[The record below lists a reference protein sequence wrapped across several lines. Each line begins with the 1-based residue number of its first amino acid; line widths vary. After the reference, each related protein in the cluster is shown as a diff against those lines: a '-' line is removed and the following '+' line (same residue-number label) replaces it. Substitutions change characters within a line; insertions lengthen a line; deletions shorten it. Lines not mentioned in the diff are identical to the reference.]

1 MDSNAIIDAQR
12 SLRRRIDDHRKYDAL
27 TGASDLAAHLLLY
40 LDDARHC
47 WELTLQWLRR
57 TLDADRVDGGF
68 TRHGGTDACYQ
79 PEVEALRG
87 DLPIVSSVGVAIDA
101 SVPAVR
107 AVLDSHKPVLFGS
120 ITEDRR
126 FSDPL
131 RQQLLALD
139 TRAKLAVALHDEHGA
154 IALICCDWTKE
165 RKRWQAAQCEQ
176 IGHFA
181 NDVLSPIFHT
191 ARQLG
196 ETSIVL
202 TTPPPV
208 RLTAAELRVARLVI
222 QGLSYKEIARQ
233 LDRSFSTVDHSLR
246 SIRDKLGA
254 RSTARMMGMLD
265 ELLRKH
271 YP

>member
-1 MDSNAIIDAQR
+1 MDSNAIIEAQR
-12 SLRRRIDDHRKYDAL
+12 SLRQRIDDHRKYDAL

-47 WELTLQWLRR
+47 WQLTLQWLRQR
-57 TLDADRVDGGF
+57 VDADRVDGGF
-68 TRHGGTDACYQ
+68 TRQYGADAVYQ

-101 SVPAVR
+101 SAPAVR
-107 AVLDSHKPVLFGS
+107 AVLDSRQPVLYGS

-139 TRAKLAVALHDEHGA
+139 TKAKLAVALHDDRGA

-165 RKRWQAAQCEQ
+165 RKRWQATQCEQ

-181 NDVLSPIFHT
+181 NDVLSPIFNT
-191 ARQLG
+191 ARQLD
-196 ETSIVL
+196 ESSIALVA
-202 TTPPPV
+202 PAPV
-208 RLTAAELRVARLVI
+208 RLTAAELRVARLVV

-254 RSTARMMGMLD
+254 RSTARMMGMLG

-271 YP
+271 YS